1 MPQPPSLTPEQRQA
15 ALAKAAE
22 ARRARAEIK
31 ERLKMGSITLA
42 ELLTQADTDDMVA
55 GIKVLAVLE
64 SLPGVGKVKAVA
76 PWTRS
81 ASPTPGASGASA
93 TSSAR
98 RCWRPSA
105 EPPPGRARV
114 IIVVCGPGGVG
125 KGTVVARLVA
135 EDPGLWLSRSWTTRA
150 QRPGERDDAYTYVDR
165 ATFEQRVAG
174 DGFLEYAEFLG
185 NLYGTPWPDAGDD
198 HDVVLEIDVQGA
210 AQVLERAPRDQVLFI
225 LLEPPSPEVQAER
238 LRGRGDPP
246 EQAERRIAVAQG
258 ELEAGRAL
266 GAVCIV
272 NDDLDRTVAEVQR
285 LIDDARAAR
294 A

>member
-1 MPQPPSLTPEQRQA
+1 M
-15 ALAKAAE
+15 
-22 ARRARAEIK
+22 
-31 ERLKMGSITLA
+31 
-42 ELLTQADTDDMVA
+42 
-55 GIKVLAVLE
+55 
-64 SLPGVGKVKAVA
+64 
-76 PWTRS
+76 
-81 ASPTPGASGASA
+81 
-93 TSSAR
+93 
-98 RCWRPSA
+98 
-105 EPPPGRARV
+105 

-165 ATFEQRVAG
+165 ATFEQRVAD

-266 GAVCIV
+266 GAVRIV